1 MSYHTHHGS
10 GLIPVHEG
18 ELFYS
23 QSGKGH
29 LSLLWMHGLPI
40 NSDAWLPQLQ
50 HFDPLV
56 RNTVFDL
63 RGYGRSSKLPP
74 SVDSVTDL
82 YMDDMLQVM
91 AHCRLDKPVLIG
103 FASAGHAAL
112 RFAALYPEKI
122 SHLIV
127 INGSP
132 CFMSRPDWQGGF
144 DQAAIDEILNRIEQ
158 APSEDTVY
166 RYLLDVAMKEQHCPE
181 MAALKDWYVSLA
193 QQAGLDTIK
202 GFFTNISKDDDR
214 ALMRHITAPTLI
226 ISSRL
231 GKEAPSSTALFLRQ
245 KIPNAQ
251 LFEVNDIDH
260 FAYAMKSNL
269 INSVIEQFIL
279 PRCDVI
285 LPRKTI

>member
-1 MSYHTHHGS
+1 MLDHTDQGS
-10 GLIPVHEG
+10 GVIPLHQG

-23 QSGKGH
+23 QSGQGS
-29 LSLLWMHGLPI
+29 LSLLWMHGLPL
-40 NSDAWLPQLQ
+40 NSDAWAPQLQ

-56 RNTVFDL
+56 RSAVFDL

-74 SVDSVTDL
+74 AVDSITDL
-82 YMDDMLQVM
+82 YVDDILRVM

-103 FASAGHAAL
+103 FASAGHQAL

-144 DQAAIDEILNRIEQ
+144 DQVAIDDMLDRMAN
-158 APSEDTVY
+158 ASSDDMVY
-166 RYLLDVAMKEQHCPE
+166 RYLLDVAMSEQHCSE
-181 MAALKDWYVSLA
+181 MAALKDWYVRLA
-193 QQAGLDTIK
+193 EQAGLDTIK

-214 ALMRHITAPTLI
+214 ALMRQIIAPTLI

-231 GKEAPSSTALFLRQ
+231 GKGAPSATALFLRQ
-245 KIPNAQ
+245 QIPNAQ

-269 INSVIEQFIL
+269 INRMIEQFLL

-285 LPRKTI
+285 LPRKTS